1 MDFVVDTNVLFTFFW
16 ERSFTRKLL
25 IKQELDLVSPEF
37 ALEEINSHCDE
48 ILKKTDISLEE
59 FKKLRKELAIFV
71 EFIPLEEYS
80 SFMEKAS
87 AIPDTDDIDFAALS
101 LKLDCPI
108 WSNDKELKQ
117 QSVVKIFST
126 SDLISFLSETRP

>member
-25 IKQELDLVSPEF
+25 VKQELDLFSPEF

-59 FKKLRKELAIFV
+59 FKKLRKELAILV

-87 AIPDTDDIDFAALS
+87 AIPWIAPSGLMT
-101 LKLDCPI
+101 K
-108 WSNDKELKQ
+108 N
-117 QSVVKIFST
+117 
-126 SDLISFLSETRP
+126 

>member
-16 ERSFTRKLL
+16 EGSSTRKLL
-25 IKQELDLVSPEF
+25 VKQELDLFSPEF

-48 ILKKTDISLEE
+48 ILKKTGISLEE
-59 FKKLRKELAIFV
+59 FKRLRRELAILV

-87 AIPDTDDIDFAALS
+87 AIPDPDDVDFVALA

-117 QSVVKIFST
+117 QTVVKVFST
-126 SDLISFLSETRP
+126 SDLIPFLSSTP

>member
-25 IKQELDLVSPEF
+25 VKQELDLFSPEF

-48 ILKKTDISLEE
+48 ILKKTGISLEE
-59 FKKLRKELAIFV
+59 FKRLRRELAIFV

-80 SFMEKAS
+80 TFMENAS
-87 AIPDTDDIDFAALS
+87 AIPDTDDVDFVALA
-101 LKLDCPI
+101 LKLDCTI

-117 QSVVKIFST
+117 QTVVNVFST
-126 SDLISFLSETRP
+126 SDLVSFLSQASP